1 MSACELCPRRCGA
14 DRAAGKT
21 GFCRLPEG
29 VFVARAAP
37 HFYEEPPIS
46 GTRGSGTIFFEG
58 CTLRCVFCQNRDISR
73 GASRPPLTDAE
84 LLSLFGELYRAGVHN
99 FNLVSPTPYVRALC
113 RVLPEVKKRYPLPV
127 VYNTGGYERV
137 ETLRQLAGL
146 VDIYLPDFK
155 YSDPAYAAQTGADE
169 TSLETYFAQMDD
181 ETIMR
186 YAAAAVAEMARQTG
200 KPLFDSE
207 GMLRRGTVVRHLV
220 LPGHRADSFAV
231 LMRLAELFP
240 ARDEIL
246 LSLMRQYTP
255 DFAPADAPRERQR
268 RVTTFEYARVLSLCE
283 ELGFQGFSQQKG
295 AADKGFTPDFRKTP
309 PLT

>member
-155 YSDPAYAAQTGADE
+155 YADPALSAAFSGAAD
-169 TSLETYFAQMDD
+169 YPG
-181 ETIMR
+181 
-186 YAAAAVAEMARQTG
+186 AAASAVSEMARQTG

-255 DFAPADAPRERQR
+255 DFAPADAPRELHR
-268 RVTTFEYARVLSLCE
+268 RVTTFEYTKVLSLCE
-283 ELGFQGFSQQKG
+283 TLGFQGFSQQKG

>member
-1 MSACELCPRRCGA
+1 MLFRS
-14 DRAAGKT
+14 
-21 GFCRLPEG
+21 
-29 VFVARAAP
+29 
-37 HFYEEPPIS
+37 
-46 GTRGSGTIFFEG
+46 SGTIFLGG
-58 CTLRCVFCQNRDISR
+58 CTLRCVFCQIRDISR
-73 GASRPPLTDAE
+73 GASGPPLTDAE

-113 RVLPEVKKRYPLPV
+113 RGLPEVKKRYPLPV

-155 YSDPAYAAQTGADE
+155 YADPALSAAFSGAAD
-169 TSLETYFAQMDD
+169 YPG
-181 ETIMR
+181 
-186 YAAAAVAEMARQTG
+186 AAASAVAEMARQTG

-255 DFAPADAPRERQR
+255 DFAPADAPRELHR
-268 RVTTFEYARVLSLCE
+268 RVTTFEYTKVLSLCE
-283 ELGFQGFSQQKG
+283 TLGFQGFSQQKG

>member
-113 RVLPEVKKRYPLPV
+113 RVLPKVKKRYPLPV

-155 YSDPAYAAQTGADE
+155 YADPALSAAFSGAAD
-169 TSLETYFAQMDD
+169 YPG
-181 ETIMR
+181 
-186 YAAAAVAEMARQTG
+186 AAASAVAEMVRQTG

-255 DFAPADAPRERQR
+255 DFAPADAPRELHR
-268 RVTTFEYARVLSLCE
+268 RVTTFEYTKVLSLCE
-283 ELGFQGFSQQKG
+283 TLGFQGFSQQKG

>member
-58 CTLRCVFCQNRDISR
+58 CTLRCIFCQNRDISR

-155 YSDPAYAAQTGADE
+155 YADPALSAAFSGAAD
-169 TSLETYFAQMDD
+169 YPG
-181 ETIMR
+181 
-186 YAAAAVAEMARQTG
+186 AAASAVAEMARQTG

-255 DFAPADAPRERQR
+255 DFAPADAPRELHR
-268 RVTTFEYARVLSLCE
+268 RVTTFEYTKVLSLCE
-283 ELGFQGFSQQKG
+283 TLGFQGFSQQKG

>member
-155 YSDPAYAAQTGADE
+155 YADPALSAAFSGAAD
-169 TSLETYFAQMDD
+169 YPG
-181 ETIMR
+181 
-186 YAAAAVAEMARQTG
+186 AAASAVAEMARQTG

-231 LMRLAELFP
+231 LKRLAELFP

-255 DFAPADAPRERQR
+255 DFAPADAPRELHR
-268 RVTTFEYARVLSLCE
+268 RVTTFEYTKVLSLCE
-283 ELGFQGFSQQKG
+283 TLGFQGFSQQKG

>member
-1 MSACELCPRRCGA
+1 MSACELCPRRCGT

-155 YSDPAYAAQTGADE
+155 YADPALSAAFSGAAD
-169 TSLETYFAQMDD
+169 YPG
-181 ETIMR
+181 
-186 YAAAAVAEMARQTG
+186 AAASAVAEMARQTG

-255 DFAPADAPRERQR
+255 DFAPADAPRELHR

-309 PLT
+309 PFT

>member
-58 CTLRCVFCQNRDISR
+58 CTLRCIFCQNRDISR

-155 YSDPAYAAQTGADE
+155 YADPALSAAFSGAAD
-169 TSLETYFAQMDD
+169 YPG
-181 ETIMR
+181 
-186 YAAAAVAEMARQTG
+186 AAASAVSEMARQTG

-255 DFAPADAPRERQR
+255 DFAPADAPRELHR

>member
-58 CTLRCVFCQNRDISR
+58 CTLRCAFCQNRDISR

-84 LLSLFGELYRAGVHN
+84 LLSLFGGLYRAGVHN

-155 YSDPAYAAQTGADE
+155 YADPALSAAFSGAAD
-169 TSLETYFAQMDD
+169 YPG
-181 ETIMR
+181 
-186 YAAAAVAEMARQTG
+186 AAASAVAEMARQTG

-255 DFAPADAPRERQR
+255 DFAPADAPRELHR
-268 RVTTFEYARVLSLCE
+268 RVTTFEYTKVLSLCE
-283 ELGFQGFSQQKG
+283 TLGFQGFSQQKG

>member
-155 YSDPAYAAQTGADE
+155 YADPALSAAFSGAAD
-169 TSLETYFAQMDD
+169 YPG
-181 ETIMR
+181 
-186 YAAAAVAEMARQTG
+186 AAASAVAEMARQTG
-200 KPLFDSE
+200 KPFFDSE

-255 DFAPADAPRERQR
+255 DFAPADAPRELHR

>member
-73 GASRPPLTDAE
+73 GASRPPLADAE

-155 YSDPAYAAQTGADE
+155 YADPALSAAFSGAAD
-169 TSLETYFAQMDD
+169 YPG
-181 ETIMR
+181 
-186 YAAAAVAEMARQTG
+186 AAASAVAEMARQTG

-255 DFAPADAPRERQR
+255 DFAPADAPRELHR
-268 RVTTFEYARVLSLCE
+268 RVTTFEYTKVLSLCE
-283 ELGFQGFSQQKG
+283 TLGFQGFSQQKG

>member
-127 VYNTGGYERV
+127 IYNTGGYERV
-137 ETLRQLAGL
+137 ETLRPLAGL

-155 YSDPAYAAQTGADE
+155 YADPALSAAFSGAAD
-169 TSLETYFAQMDD
+169 YPG
-181 ETIMR
+181 
-186 YAAAAVAEMARQTG
+186 AAASAVAEMARQTG

-255 DFAPADAPRERQR
+255 DFAPADAPRELHR

>member
-58 CTLRCVFCQNRDISR
+58 CTLRCIFCQNRDISR

-155 YSDPAYAAQTGADE
+155 YADPALSAAFSGAAD
-169 TSLETYFAQMDD
+169 YPG
-181 ETIMR
+181 
-186 YAAAAVAEMARQTG
+186 AAASAVAEMARQTG

-255 DFAPADAPRERQR
+255 DFAPADAPRELHR

>member
-46 GTRGSGTIFFEG
+46 GTHGSGTIFFEG

-155 YSDPAYAAQTGADE
+155 YADPALSAAFSGAAD
-169 TSLETYFAQMDD
+169 YPG
-181 ETIMR
+181 
-186 YAAAAVAEMARQTG
+186 AAASAVAEMARQTG

-255 DFAPADAPRERQR
+255 DFAPADAPRELHR

>member
-155 YSDPAYAAQTGADE
+155 YADPALSAAFSGAAD
-169 TSLETYFAQMDD
+169 YPG
-181 ETIMR
+181 
-186 YAAAAVAEMARQTG
+186 AAASAVSEMARQTG

-255 DFAPADAPRERQR
+255 DFAPADAPRKLHR
-268 RVTTFEYARVLSLCE
+268 RVTTFEYTKVLSLCE
-283 ELGFQGFSQQKG
+283 TLGFQGFSQQKG

>member
-155 YSDPAYAAQTGADE
+155 YADPALSAAFSGAAD
-169 TSLETYFAQMDD
+169 YPG
-181 ETIMR
+181 
-186 YAAAAVAEMARQTG
+186 AAASAVAEMARQTG

-255 DFAPADAPRERQR
+255 DFAPADAPRELHR

>member
-155 YSDPAYAAQTGADE
+155 YADPALSAAFSGAAD
-169 TSLETYFAQMDD
+169 YPG
-181 ETIMR
+181 
-186 YAAAAVAEMARQTG
+186 AAASAVSEMARQTG

-255 DFAPADAPRERQR
+255 DFAPADVPRELHR
-268 RVTTFEYARVLSLCE
+268 RVTTFEYTKVLSLCE
-283 ELGFQGFSQQKG
+283 TLGFQGFSQQKG

>member
-155 YSDPAYAAQTGADE
+155 YADPALSAAFSGAAD
-169 TSLETYFAQMDD
+169 YPG
-181 ETIMR
+181 
-186 YAAAAVAEMARQTG
+186 AAASAVSEMARQTG

-207 GMLRRGTVVRHLV
+207 GILRRGTVVRHLV

-255 DFAPADAPRERQR
+255 DFAPADAPRELHR
-268 RVTTFEYARVLSLCE
+268 RVTTFEYTKVLSLCE
-283 ELGFQGFSQQKG
+283 TLGFQGFSQQKG

>member
-155 YSDPAYAAQTGADE
+155 YADPALSAAFSGAAD
-169 TSLETYFAQMDD
+169 YPG
-181 ETIMR
+181 
-186 YAAAAVAEMARQTG
+186 AAASAVAEMARQTG

-255 DFAPADAPRERQR
+255 DFAPADAPRELHR

-283 ELGFQGFSQQKG
+283 TLGFQGFSQQKG

>member
-1 MSACELCPRRCGA
+1 M
-14 DRAAGKT
+14 
-21 GFCRLPEG
+21 
-29 VFVARAAP
+29 
-37 HFYEEPPIS
+37 
-46 GTRGSGTIFFEG
+46 
-58 CTLRCVFCQNRDISR
+58 
-73 GASRPPLTDAE
+73 
-84 LLSLFGELYRAGVHN
+84 HN

-155 YSDPAYAAQTGADE
+155 YADPALSAAFSGAAD
-169 TSLETYFAQMDD
+169 YPG
-181 ETIMR
+181 
-186 YAAAAVAEMARQTG
+186 AAASAVSEMARQTG

-255 DFAPADAPRERQR
+255 DFAPADAPRELHR

>member
-1 MSACELCPRRCGA
+1 M
-14 DRAAGKT
+14 
-21 GFCRLPEG
+21 
-29 VFVARAAP
+29 ARAAP

-155 YSDPAYAAQTGADE
+155 YADPALSAAFSGAAD
-169 TSLETYFAQMDD
+169 YPG
-181 ETIMR
+181 
-186 YAAAAVAEMARQTG
+186 AAASAVAEMARQTG

-255 DFAPADAPRERQR
+255 DFAPADAPRELHR

>member
-73 GASRPPLTDAE
+73 GASRPPLADAE

-155 YSDPAYAAQTGADE
+155 YADPALSAAFSGAAD
-169 TSLETYFAQMDD
+169 YPG
-181 ETIMR
+181 
-186 YAAAAVAEMARQTG
+186 AAASAVAEMARQTG

-255 DFAPADAPRERQR
+255 DFAPADAPRELHR

-283 ELGFQGFSQQKG
+283 TLGFQGFSQQKG

>member
-155 YSDPAYAAQTGADE
+155 YADPALSAAFSGAAD
-169 TSLETYFAQMDD
+169 YPG
-181 ETIMR
+181 
-186 YAAAAVAEMARQTG
+186 AAASAVAEMARQTG

-231 LMRLAELFP
+231 LKRLAELFP

-255 DFAPADAPRERQR
+255 DFAPADTPRELHR
-268 RVTTFEYARVLSLCE
+268 RVTTFEYTKVLSLCE
-283 ELGFQGFSQQKG
+283 TLGFQGFSQQKG

>member
-46 GTRGSGTIFFEG
+46 GKRGSGTIFFEG
-58 CTLRCVFCQNRDISR
+58 CTLRCVFCQNRDISQ

-155 YSDPAYAAQTGADE
+155 YADPALSAAFSGAAD
-169 TSLETYFAQMDD
+169 YPG
-181 ETIMR
+181 
-186 YAAAAVAEMARQTG
+186 AAASAVAEMARQTG

-231 LMRLAELFP
+231 LKRLAELFP

-255 DFAPADAPRERQR
+255 DFAPADAPRELHR
-268 RVTTFEYARVLSLCE
+268 RVTTFEYTKVLSLCE
-283 ELGFQGFSQQKG
+283 TLGFQGFSQQKG

>member
-127 VYNTGGYERV
+127 IYNTGGYERV

-155 YSDPAYAAQTGADE
+155 YADPALSAAFSGAAD
-169 TSLETYFAQMDD
+169 YPG
-181 ETIMR
+181 
-186 YAAAAVAEMARQTG
+186 AAASAVAEMARQTG

-255 DFAPADAPRERQR
+255 DFAPADAPRELHR
-268 RVTTFEYARVLSLCE
+268 RVTTFEYTKVLSLCE
-283 ELGFQGFSQQKG
+283 TLGFQGFSQQKG

>member
-58 CTLRCVFCQNRDISR
+58 CTLRCIFCQNRDISR

-155 YSDPAYAAQTGADE
+155 YADPALSAAFSGAAD
-169 TSLETYFAQMDD
+169 YPG
-181 ETIMR
+181 
-186 YAAAAVAEMARQTG
+186 AAASAVAEMARQTG

-255 DFAPADAPRERQR
+255 DFAPADAPRELHR
-268 RVTTFEYARVLSLCE
+268 RVTTFEYTKFLSLCE
-283 ELGFQGFSQQKG
+283 TLGFQGFSQQKG

>member
-113 RVLPEVKKRYPLPV
+113 RVLPEVKKRYTLPV

-155 YSDPAYAAQTGADE
+155 YADPALSAAFSGAAD
-169 TSLETYFAQMDD
+169 YPG
-181 ETIMR
+181 
-186 YAAAAVAEMARQTG
+186 AAASAVSEMARQTG

-255 DFAPADAPRERQR
+255 DFAPADAPRELHR

>member
-21 GFCRLPEG
+21 GFCRLPED

-155 YSDPAYAAQTGADE
+155 YADPALSAAFSGAAD
-169 TSLETYFAQMDD
+169 YPG
-181 ETIMR
+181 
-186 YAAAAVAEMARQTG
+186 AAASAVAEMARQTG

-255 DFAPADAPRERQR
+255 DFAPADAPRELHR
-268 RVTTFEYARVLSLCE
+268 RVTTFEYTKVLSLCE
-283 ELGFQGFSQQKG
+283 TLGFQGFSQQKG

>member
-155 YSDPAYAAQTGADE
+155 YADPA
-169 TSLETYFAQMDD
+169 L
-181 ETIMR
+181 
-186 YAAAAVAEMARQTG
+186 AAAFSGAADYPGAAASAVAEMARQTG
-200 KPLFDSE
+200 KPLFDSG

-255 DFAPADAPRERQR
+255 DFAPADAPRELHR
-268 RVTTFEYARVLSLCE
+268 RVTTFEYTKVLSLCE
-283 ELGFQGFSQQKG
+283 TLGFQGFSQQKG

>member
-155 YSDPAYAAQTGADE
+155 YADPALSAAFSGAAD
-169 TSLETYFAQMDD
+169 YPG
-181 ETIMR
+181 
-186 YAAAAVAEMARQTG
+186 AAASAVSEMARQTG

-255 DFAPADAPRERQR
+255 DFAPADAPRELHR

>member
-127 VYNTGGYERV
+127 LYNTGGYERV

-155 YSDPAYAAQTGADE
+155 YADPALSAAFSGAAD
-169 TSLETYFAQMDD
+169 YPG
-181 ETIMR
+181 
-186 YAAAAVAEMARQTG
+186 AAASAVAEMARQTG

-255 DFAPADAPRERQR
+255 DFAPADAPRELHR

>member
-21 GFCRLPEG
+21 DFCRLPEG

-84 LLSLFGELYRAGVHN
+84 LFSLFGELYRAGVHN

-155 YSDPAYAAQTGADE
+155 YADPALSAAFSGAAD
-169 TSLETYFAQMDD
+169 YPG
-181 ETIMR
+181 
-186 YAAAAVAEMARQTG
+186 AAASAVAEMARQTG

-255 DFAPADAPRERQR
+255 DFAPADAPRELHR

>member
-58 CTLRCVFCQNRDISR
+58 CTLRCIFCQNRDISR

-127 VYNTGGYERV
+127 VYNTGGYERG

-155 YSDPAYAAQTGADE
+155 YADPALSAAFSGAAD
-169 TSLETYFAQMDD
+169 YPG
-181 ETIMR
+181 
-186 YAAAAVAEMARQTG
+186 AAASAVAEMARQTG

-255 DFAPADAPRERQR
+255 DFAPADAPRELHR
-268 RVTTFEYARVLSLCE
+268 RVTTFEYTKVLSLCE
-283 ELGFQGFSQQKG
+283 TLGFQGFSQQKG

>member
-155 YSDPAYAAQTGADE
+155 YADPALSAAFSGAAD
-169 TSLETYFAQMDD
+169 YP
-181 ETIMR
+181 R
-186 YAAAAVAEMARQTG
+186 AAASAVAEMARQTG

-255 DFAPADAPRERQR
+255 DFAPADAPRELHR

>member
-37 HFYEEPPIS
+37 HFYEELPIS

-155 YSDPAYAAQTGADE
+155 YADPALSAAFSGAAD
-169 TSLETYFAQMDD
+169 YPG
-181 ETIMR
+181 
-186 YAAAAVAEMARQTG
+186 AAASAVAEMARQTG

-255 DFAPADAPRERQR
+255 DFAPADAPRELHR
-268 RVTTFEYARVLSLCE
+268 RVTTFEYTKVLSLCE
-283 ELGFQGFSQQKG
+283 TLGFQGFSQQKG

>member
-127 VYNTGGYERV
+127 IYNTGGYERV

-155 YSDPAYAAQTGADE
+155 YADPALSAAFSGAAD
-169 TSLETYFAQMDD
+169 YPG
-181 ETIMR
+181 
-186 YAAAAVAEMARQTG
+186 AAASAVAEMARQTG
-200 KPLFDSE
+200 KPFFDSE

-255 DFAPADAPRERQR
+255 DFAPADAPRELHR
-268 RVTTFEYARVLSLCE
+268 RVTTFEYTKVLSLCE
-283 ELGFQGFSQQKG
+283 TLGFQGFSQQKG

>member
-1 MSACELCPRRCGA
+1 MSACELCPRRCGT

-84 LLSLFGELYRAGVHN
+84 LLSLFGELYSAGVHN

-155 YSDPAYAAQTGADE
+155 YADPALSAAFSGAAD
-169 TSLETYFAQMDD
+169 YPG
-181 ETIMR
+181 
-186 YAAAAVAEMARQTG
+186 AAASAVAEMARQTG

-255 DFAPADAPRERQR
+255 DFAPADAPRELHR

>member
-58 CTLRCVFCQNRDISR
+58 CTLRCIFCQNRDISR

-155 YSDPAYAAQTGADE
+155 YADPALSAAFSGAAD
-169 TSLETYFAQMDD
+169 YPG
-181 ETIMR
+181 
-186 YAAAAVAEMARQTG
+186 AAASAVSEMARQTG

-255 DFAPADAPRERQR
+255 DFAPADAPRELHR
-268 RVTTFEYARVLSLCE
+268 RVTTFEYTKVLSLCE
-283 ELGFQGFSQQKG
+283 TLGFQGFSQQKG